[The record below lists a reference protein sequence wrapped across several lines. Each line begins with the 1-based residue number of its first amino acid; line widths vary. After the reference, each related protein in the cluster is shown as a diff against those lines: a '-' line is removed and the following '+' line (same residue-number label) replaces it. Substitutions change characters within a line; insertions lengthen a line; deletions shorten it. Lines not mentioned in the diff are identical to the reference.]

1 MSAKLSLTI
10 NGKRHELDAKEA
22 RRVFDELAAFL
33 GEGKFVVVSAPAP
46 SPQIV
51 IHEHHQVPV
60 PTLPP
65 SFPWP
70 NGPTC
75 GDRPYI
81 H

>member
-22 RRVFDELAAFL
+22 RRVFYELAIFL
-33 GEGKFVVVSAPAP
+33 GEGKLVIVSAPVT
-46 SPQIV
+46 PQLI

-60 PTLPP
+60 PTFPP

-81 H
+81 R